1 MSTTLA
7 SDLAALMDRDLGRLQ
22 AELEAYPDDPSVWRV
37 GGTTK
42 NSPGTL
48 TLHLVGNLEAYVGA
62 VFAGTGYVRDRDRE
76 FSERDVPRAELV
88 KRVARCRRN
97 VAEGLANIT
106 DEAMVEA
113 YPGEM
118 PPPFRG
124 WNTHRFLTHLSGHF
138 LWHLGQIDYHRRL
151 LVESAQG

>member
-1 MSTTLA
+1 MSTRLA

-22 AELEAYPDDPSVWRV
+22 TELEAYPDDQSVWRV

-62 VFAGTGYVRDRDRE
+62 VFAGTGYVRDRDGE

-97 VAEGLANIT
+97 VAEGLSGIT
-106 DEAMVEA
+106 DEAMLEA
-113 YPGEM
+113 YPGEL
-118 PPPFRG
+118 PAAFEG
-124 WNTHRFLTHLSGHF
+124 WSTHRFLTHLSGHF

-151 LVESAQG
+151 LVESARG

>member
-1 MSTTLA
+1 MSTKLA

-22 AELEAYPDDPSVWRV
+22 AELEAYPNDGSVWRV

-42 NSPGTL
+42 NSAGTL

-76 FSERDVPRAELV
+76 FSERDVSRAELLE
-88 KRVARCRRN
+88 RVARCRQN
-97 VAEGLANIT
+97 VSKGLSAIT
-106 DEAMVEA
+106 DEAMLDA

-118 PPPFRG
+118 PGPFQG
-124 WNTHRFLTHLSGHF
+124 WSTHRVLTHLSSHF

-151 LVESAQG
+151 LVENAGG